1 MFYWASHGKTNE
13 VNFVHYDNNFII
25 IMYIIIFYN
34 ILFTIHS
41 SQKLDMSET
50 RSWSLTYSVLLPDD
64 LEDLCRRSHYAI
76 GTS

>member
-1 MFYWASHGKTNE
+1 M
-13 VNFVHYDNNFII
+13 HYDNNFII
-25 IMYIIIFYN
+25 IMYIIILYN

-50 RSWSLTYSVLLPDD
+50 LSWSLAYSVLLPNDP
-64 LEDLCRRSHYAI
+64 EDLYHPSHYAI